1 MNSQP
6 IAVFDS
12 GLGGLSV
19 VRHLRRLLPAEEIVY
34 FGDTARVPYG
44 TKSRRTVV
52 HFGLENARFLMRF
65 EPKLIAVACNTVS
78 ALAIDEIREAVPLPV
93 VGVVE
98 PGARAAAAL
107 SRGRTVAIL
116 GTEATVGSGAYEA
129 ALRRYAPDLRV
140 LPRACPL
147 FVPMVEE
154 GRTSGDPLVRAAVDG
169 YLHPLREAGV
179 GVAVLACTH
188 YPLLRTAIGEYLGEG
203 VDIIDSGRET
213 SIAIREALA
222 RDGSLNER
230 GRAGS
235 SEPGRAASLSEHGP
249 AGSIRCYVSDNPR
262 RFREIGSRFLEE
274 SIDRVELVEPERY
287 VASAMG
293 ALPAV

>member
-1 MNSQP
+1 MTNRP

-19 VRHLRRLLPAEEIVY
+19 VRHLRRLLPAEDIVY

-78 ALAIDEIREAVPLPV
+78 ALAIDEIREALPAPV

-98 PGARAAAAL
+98 PGARTAAAL
-107 SRGRTVAIL
+107 ARGRTVAIL

-129 ALRRYAPDLRV
+129 VLRRYAPDLRV
-140 LPRACPL
+140 LPTACPL

-154 GRTSGDPLVRAAVDG
+154 GRTSDDPLVRAAVDG

-188 YPLLRTAIGEYLGEG
+188 YPLLRGAIGEYLGEG

-213 SIAIREALA
+213 SQAIREALA
-222 RDGSLNER
+222 REDSL
-230 GRAGS
+230 
-235 SEPGRAASLSEHGP
+235 SEPGRA
-249 AGSIRCYVSDNPR
+249 GSIHCYVSDNPR

-293 ALPAV
+293 ALPSL

>member
-1 MNSQP
+1 MEDRVTNRP

-19 VRHLRRLLPAEEIVY
+19 VRHLRRLLPAEDIVY

-78 ALAIDEIREAVPLPV
+78 ALAIDEIREALPAPV

-98 PGARAAAAL
+98 PGARTAAAL
-107 SRGRTVAIL
+107 ARGRTVAIL

-129 ALRRYAPDLRV
+129 VLRRYAPDLRV
-140 LPRACPL
+140 LPTACPL

-154 GRTSGDPLVRAAVDG
+154 GRTSDDPLVRAAVDG

-188 YPLLRTAIGEYLGEG
+188 YPLLRGAIGEYLGEG

-213 SIAIREALA
+213 SQAIREALA
-222 RDGSLNER
+222 REDSL
-230 GRAGS
+230 
-235 SEPGRAASLSEHGP
+235 SEPGRA
-249 AGSIRCYVSDNPR
+249 GSIHCYVSDNPR

-293 ALPAV
+293 ALPSL